1 MGVPLEAQ
9 VDQAIQ
15 ALANARLADPQT
27 HAWGFYLAPAES
39 GEDGLCWFSSAEAL
53 LAFVARGLWPALTGV
68 ECPPEAARA
77 LAAAAAA
84 GPLQWDRLDALNQV
98 LEPVAQIHWWG
109 SLRQLFEGEDPF
121 AKDLREA
128 WRQDVGRGP
137 QDFSALSPEEQA
149 QFCAFLKTVFAVAGT
164 TDL

>member
-1 MGVPLEAQ
+1 VN
-9 VDQAIQ
+9 QASQ
-15 ALANARLADPQT
+15 TLAVARLADPQT
-27 HAWGFYLAPAES
+27 HPWGLYLAPGS

-53 LAFVARGLWPALTGV
+53 LGFVSRDLWTALAGTDG
-68 ECPPEAARA
+68 PPESARA
-77 LAAAAAA
+77 LAGLA
-84 GPLQWDRLDALNQV
+84 GAPSLNWELLDGMNQA

-137 QDFSALSPEEQA
+137 QDFSALSQAEQA
-149 QFCAFLKTVFAVAGT
+149 QFCAFLKTVFAVVGPA
-164 TDL
+164 DL

>member
-1 MGVPLEAQ
+1 
-9 VDQAIQ
+9 VDQATQ
-15 ALANARLADPQT
+15 ALIHARLADPQT
-27 HAWGFYLAPAES
+27 HAWGLYLAPAE
-39 GEDGLCWFSSAEAL
+39 GAEDGLCWFISADAL
-53 LAFVARGLWPALTGV
+53 LGFVSRQLWPALTGA
-68 ECPPEAARA
+68 ECPPETAQA
-77 LAAAAAA
+77 LAGLAKTGA
-84 GPLQWDRLDALNQV
+84 LQWDLLDAVNQA

>member
-1 MGVPLEAQ
+1 MNQAYQTLAEA
-9 VDQAIQ
+9 
-15 ALANARLADPQT
+15 RSADPQA
-27 HAWGFYLAPAES
+27 HPWGLYLAPGES

-53 LAFVARGLWPALTGV
+53 LGFVSRELWPALTGADS
-68 ECPPEAARA
+68 PPETAQT
-77 LAAAAAA
+77 LAEMASG
-84 GPLQWDRLDALNQV
+84 GPLSWDRLDALNQA
-98 LEPVAQIHWWG
+98 LDPVAQVHWWG

-137 QDFSALSPEEQA
+137 QDFSALSAQEQA
-149 QFCAFLKTVFAVAGT
+149 QFCDFLKTVFAVVET